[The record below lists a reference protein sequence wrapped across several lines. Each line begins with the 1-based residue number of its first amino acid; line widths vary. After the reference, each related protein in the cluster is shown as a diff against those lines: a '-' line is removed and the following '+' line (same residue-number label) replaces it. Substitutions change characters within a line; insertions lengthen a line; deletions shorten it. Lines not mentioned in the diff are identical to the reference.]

1 MPYQSAPSLL
11 RRWLAGLLALMIG
24 LGPLASPA
32 YAALT
37 PLADEPINIKNQA
50 KPNIILTVD
59 DSTSMLYDFLPDY
72 VASNKYCRDAH
83 GRDEHVLRLQR
94 LAGQH
99 RSRRAVRL
107 AAVHLG
113 TAACDAA
120 RRRRIRPTRPAPAQC
135 RPRFSP
141 QLFSNSGPG
150 AGCNRRRYF
159 PIRRAAPAASRPAP
173 RREWVDLSGRV
184 RARRRRA
191 AVRILVVVAGARAQQ
206 RAQPHVL
213 QPAAHL

>member
-72 VASNKYCRDAH
+72 VASNKYCRDRTGAMNTSCGYSGSPINT
-83 GRDEHVLRLQR
+83 GRRPIRFAPVHMGTTVHALPDLRDRGRALYQPSFT
-94 LAGQH
+94 
-99 RSRRAVRL
+99 RSYSRQWSRARAV
-107 AAVHLG
+107 
-113 TAACDAA
+113 
-120 RRRRIRPTRPAPAQC
+120 I
-135 RPRFSP
+135 
-141 QLFSNSGPG
+141 
-150 AGCNRRRYF
+150 
-159 PIRRAAPAASRPAP
+159 
-173 RREWVDLSGRV
+173 
-184 RARRRRA
+184 
-191 AVRILVVVAGARAQQ
+191 
-206 RAQPHVL
+206 
-213 QPAAHL
+213 

>member
-72 VASNKYCRDAH
+72 VASNKYCRDRTGAMNTSC
-83 GRDEHVLRLQR
+83 GYSGSPINTGSSQYVSPQYIWEQPSMPYPTY
-94 LAGQH
+94 GTGTG
-99 RSRRAVRL
+99 AV
-107 AAVHLG
+107 
-113 TAACDAA
+113 
-120 RRRRIRPTRPAPAQC
+120 PSS
-135 RPRFSP
+135 FSP
-141 QLFSNSGPG
+141 QLFSKSGPG
-150 AGCNRRRYF
+150 AGCNLLSIPPSCSGGIDPGALPGIAIY
-159 PIRRAAPAASRPAP
+159 PGASGSPLAGQPYEYWLLWPAP
-173 RREWVDLSGRV
+173 CTTARSTTCTTT
-184 RARRRRA
+184 RA
-191 AVRILVVVAGARAQQ
+191 
-206 RAQPHVL
+206 
-213 QPAAHL
+213 